1 MKRTVWTFGL
11 ISGAIVSLM
20 MLTAMR
26 FEEQIGFDRGA
37 IIGYTSMV
45 LAFLLV
51 YFGVRSYRDNVGGG
65 TISFGRAMA
74 VGTLITLVGCACY
87 TVSWEIYFN
96 LSPGFSEKY
105 AAHMVESMRESGASQ
120 AEVDAE
126 TVKAKKFVEMY
137 KNPLINS
144 ALTFIEPLPVGIVIA
159 LVSAGI
165 LRRGRREERV
175 LATT

>member
-1 MKRTVWTFGL
+1 MAWSSATRRWL
-11 ISGAIVSLM
+11 
-20 MLTAMR
+20 
-26 FEEQIGFDRGA
+26 
-37 IIGYTSMV
+37 

-51 YFGVRSYRDNVGGG
+51 FFGIRSYRDNVGGG

-74 VGTLITLVGCACY
+74 VGTLITLVTCACY
-87 TVSWEIYFN
+87 TVTWEVYFN

-105 AAHMVESMRESGASQ
+105 AAHMVEQVRASGASQ
-120 AEVDAE
+120 AQIDAKTAE
-126 TVKAKKFVEMY
+126 GKKFVEMY

-144 ALTFIEPLPVGIVIA
+144 AMTFIEPLPVGLLIA
-159 LVSAGI
+159 FVSAAI